1 MPLLWFVLA
10 TTNPLQ
16 INAIGVIVALA
27 FLCSI
32 VGVLGW
38 MLRLPKETE
47 SVRSATK
54 AVRSVNKLSR
64 ILVPL
69 LHNSEASGRTV
80 ALATQMALHRKGSVE
95 VLAVIRVPFTLPL
108 DAHMEPE
115 EKHAN
120 EELERAAAIA
130 ARFGTHTGGAV
141 IHKRILKARDI
152 GAAIVREAED
162 QAVDLILVA
171 NSPVRTRGG
180 VQQIDPVVEYVMKHA
195 PCEVLVLSQVHE
207 PELTKSE
214 LNGAGGSTTSS
225 ITQLE
230 KVRVS

>member
-1 MPLLWFVLA
+1 
-10 TTNPLQ
+10 
-16 INAIGVIVALA
+16 
-27 FLCSI
+27 
-32 VGVLGW
+32 
-38 MLRLPKETE
+38 
-47 SVRSATK
+47 
-54 AVRSVNKLSR
+54 
-64 ILVPL
+64 
-69 LHNSEASGRTV
+69 
-80 ALATQMALHRKGSVE
+80 MALHRKGSVE

-108 DAHMEPE
+108 DAHMEQE

-162 QAVDLILVA
+162 QAVDLILIA

-214 LNGAGGSTTSS
+214 LNGAIATSHV
-225 ITQLE
+225 TQLE
-230 KVRVS
+230 KARVS

>member
-10 TTNPLQ
+10 ATNPLQ

-38 MLRLPKETE
+38 MLRLPKEAE

-95 VLAVIRVPFTLPL
+95 VLAIIRVPFTLPL
-108 DAHMEPE
+108 DAHMEQE
-115 EKHAN
+115 EKYAN

-130 ARFGTHTGGAV
+130 TRFGPHTGGV
-141 IHKRILKARDI
+141 TIHRRILKARDI

-162 QAVDLILVA
+162 QAVDLILMA

-214 LNGAGGSTTSS
+214 LNGAIATGN

-230 KVRVS
+230 KARVS